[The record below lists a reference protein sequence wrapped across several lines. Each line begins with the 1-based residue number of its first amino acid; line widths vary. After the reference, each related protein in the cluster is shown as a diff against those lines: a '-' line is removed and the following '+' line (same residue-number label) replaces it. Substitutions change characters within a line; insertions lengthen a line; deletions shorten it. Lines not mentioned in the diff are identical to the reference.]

1 MIYSTIE
8 QPLLRTLPS
17 NAILGIRVL
26 AHADTFFKTRKPH
39 KVVSCGV
46 FLYMTCNFHKSH
58 RVYTN
63 EFMAWL
69 PLVVPRNS
77 RLWLEAE
84 QCPNKLSGAY
94 NLWLRRG
101 RIAGRTQSFT
111 RGDPQTDP
119 P

>member
-1 MIYSTIE
+1 MIYFLIG
-8 QPLLRTLPS
+8 QLLLRVVASSGILTL
-17 NAILGIRVL
+17 RVSGKT
-26 AHADTFFKTRKPH
+26 DTFFKTRKPLRLRLL
-39 KVVSCGV
+39 GV
-46 FLYMTCNFHKSH
+46 FLFMTCNLHKSH

-84 QCPNKLSGAY
+84 QCPDKLSGAY
-94 NLWLRRG
+94 ILWLRRG
-101 RIAGRTQSFT
+101 RIAGRTQGFT